1 VRSAAEP
8 RDERPGAEV
17 ESLRRAVAQLAA
29 LERRLRTELET
40 ERGSHQADVSRLEA
54 EIEAQGAR
62 LAESN
67 RQTREL
73 RGQLRALRGKRAS
86 SIRHRIARLPP
97 VAGLLARRRRAAG
110 SARADL
116 DEDRPLR

>member
-1 VRSAAEP
+1 MESPP
-8 RDERPGAEV
+8 RT
-17 ESLRRAVAQLAA
+17 VARLAA
-29 LERRLRTELET
+29 LERRLRTELEI

-54 EIEAQGAR
+54 EIQAQGAR

-73 RGQLRALRGKRAS
+73 RGRLTALRRKRAR

-97 VAGLLARRRRAAG
+97 VARLLPGRRRAPG
-110 SARADL
+110 SAGTDL
-116 DEDRPLR
+116 RGDRPRP